1 MILERTV
8 LNQLNIH
15 LTRYSLYSE
24 VQSGYRPNH
33 SCETLLVRMCD
44 DINKEIEAGNVVIVV
59 LLDLSAAFDTIDHKI
74 LLEKLLKD
82 YGITGSALQ
91 WMKSY
96 LEERYFCVKIDDTQS
111 SFLELLFGVPQ
122 GSLLGPILFILYIK
136 ALQKIAAKHGL
147 DIQLYAD
154 DSQLYISFH
163 PNRAT
168 QFSDVR
174 DRTNRCLAEIKAWMV
189 SNFMKLNESKTEL
202 MVIGKSHVLKK
213 CELCVSLQFGSTTI
227 LPTECKGDSWKSL
240 GVKFDETLSMERQ
253 INSVKKKC
261 SWTMMNL
268 RTIGRYLDENIK
280 LMMVKQ
286 LVISKLDYCNSLY
299 MNLPKTRLNKLKSIL
314 NGAVRFI
321 YNINDRTTD
330 LVPYYKKSHILPIDQ
345 RIFFKICLL
354 THKTVHGTAPCYLK
368 ELVEMDLEL
377 NASTNTRSKIEG
389 DHLRL
394 KIPRTANTKVDAR
407 RFSNYAPVAWNSLP
421 LTIRCI
427 TDTDCFKRMLKNHL
441 YNQF

>member
-1 MILERTV
+1 
-8 LNQLNIH
+8 
-15 LTRYSLYSE
+15 
-24 VQSGYRPNH
+24 
-33 SCETLLVRMCD
+33 
-44 DINKEIEAGNVVIVV
+44 
-59 LLDLSAAFDTIDHKI
+59 
-74 LLEKLLKD
+74 
-82 YGITGSALQ
+82 
-91 WMKSY
+91 
-96 LEERYFCVKIDDTQS
+96 
-111 SFLELLFGVPQ
+111 
-122 GSLLGPILFILYIK
+122 
-136 ALQKIAAKHGL
+136 
-147 DIQLYAD
+147 
-154 DSQLYISFH
+154 
-163 PNRAT
+163 
-168 QFSDVR
+168 
-174 DRTNRCLAEIKAWMV
+174 
-189 SNFMKLNESKTEL
+189 MKLNESKTEL